1 MSLGTCALKVEGELE
16 HLSHSKEVSMATL
29 RAGTTLRADTNCH
42 CHSEGIQWKLLTWP
56 HT

>member
-1 MSLGTCALKVEGELE
+1 MSLGTCALKVGGELE